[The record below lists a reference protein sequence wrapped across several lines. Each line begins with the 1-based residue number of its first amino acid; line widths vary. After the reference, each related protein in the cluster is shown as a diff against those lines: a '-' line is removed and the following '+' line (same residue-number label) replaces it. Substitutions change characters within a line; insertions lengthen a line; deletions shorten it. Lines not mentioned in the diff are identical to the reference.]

1 MLILVIF
8 IVGFMTVYD
17 YINLKNSIES
27 EFTSFQN
34 QSEISISEALRQD
47 DLATTILDDQ
57 LNWQMENSFDPLFAE
72 YNRSGKNPANM
83 NLARVKEA
91 LGNEYDIY
99 IINESGV
106 IVYTTS
112 PMEQGEDFHTIP
124 YFFAYLTKIRLSQGF
139 FADRVVR
146 DISTGNLEKFAY
158 EPTQDHQY
166 VMELGYIPPNLS
178 STYIVLN
185 DKNDIEKYVSLNPFI
200 VQSQVFDTLGHRYR

>member
-1 MLILVIF
+1 MRPSNSVSGKSHSFSQTLLISMIILVMF
-8 IVGFMTVYD
+8 IVGFMTIYD
-17 YINLKNSIES
+17 YVNLKSSIDS

-34 QSEISISEALRQD
+34 QSETSIAEALRQD

-57 LNWQMENSFDPLFAE
+57 LNWQMERGFDPLFAE

-83 NLARVKEA
+83 DLSGVKKS

-106 IVYTTS
+106 IVYTTYS
-112 PMEQGEDFHTIP
+112 PEQGEDFRSIP
-124 YFFAYLTKIRLSQGF
+124 YFFTYLTRIRLSQGF

-158 EPTQDHQY
+158 EPTPDHQY
-166 VMELGYIPPNLS
+166 IM
-178 STYIVLN
+178 
-185 DKNDIEKYVSLNPFI
+185 
-200 VQSQVFDTLGHRYR
+200 